1 MTDSMIRFVGLDVHK
16 RVVEACIVD
25 QAGNVV
31 HRERFALNRHVLGLF
46 ATKVLRP
53 GDHVALE
60 ASTNCWA
67 VADLLRPHVARVVV
81 SNPMTTKAIA
91 QAKVK
96 TDKVDAYVLAQLL
109 RCDFLPEV
117 WQPDE
122 ATRRLRELT
131 GRRATL
137 VGHRTAMRNRIHS
150 VLAMRLVEAPERL
163 FTTASLQWLDD
174 VELDEQGQTLVD
186 SDRRLLAFVQGEIDA
201 IDLELARRGHDS
213 PQVKLLITLPG
224 VDVTTA
230 EAVVAAWGDI
240 RRFPDAD
247 HAASYLGL
255 ASSTKQSANRCYHG
269 PITKQGNS
277 QARWMLIEAAQ
288 HLDKHPGPLG
298 HFFRRL
304 LRKKCRNVAVVA
316 GARKLAMIAW
326 LMLAH
331 EEPYRYAVPQSTEA
345 KLAKL
350 RVKATGKRRVGGVA
364 KGQKVV
370 ATRPG
375 HAGGTRRI
383 RALSEVCEVEGL
395 PAPKPL
401 SSGEQRTVR
410 SADCETFVKT
420 IAEQQL
426 VDRRSTRKSA
436 QAGDHDSTA
445 PQATAA
451 PAGPASKA
459 MAAGKEVTTG
469 TPGASPT
476 RAASCP
482 VRIRTLRSGNPFRP
496 HPACEQGD
504 EAPPPAPPTLFS
516 VPKQGRTKEKSQV
529 RR

>member
-1 MTDSMIRFVGLDVHK
+1 MTDSMIRYVGLDVHK

-31 HRERFALNRHVLGLF
+31 HRKRFVLNRYVLGLF

-53 GDHVALE
+53 GDRVALE
-60 ASTNCWA
+60 ATTNCWA
-67 VADLLRPHVARVVV
+67 VADLLRPHVARVLV
-81 SNPMTTKAIA
+81 SNPLTTKAIA

-163 FTTASLQWLDD
+163 FTTAGLEWLDG
-174 VELDEQGQTLVD
+174 VELDAQGRALVD
-186 SDRRLLAFVQGEIDA
+186 SDRRLLAFVQGEIDL

-213 PQVKLLITLPG
+213 PHVKLLMTLPG

-230 EAVVAAWGDI
+230 EAILAAWGDI

-255 ASSTKQSANRCYHG
+255 VPSTKQSANRCYHG

-288 HLDKHPGPLG
+288 HLDKQAGPLG

-326 LMLAH
+326 LMLVH
-331 EEPYRYAVPQSTEA
+331 NEPYRYAVPRSTET

-350 RVKATGKRRVGGVA
+350 RVKATGKRRTGGVA
-364 KGQKVV
+364 KGQKAM
-370 ATRPG
+370 ATQPG
-375 HAGGTRRI
+375 QAGGTRRI
-383 RALSEVCEVEGL
+383 RSLGEVCEVEGL

-401 SSGEQRTVR
+401 SPGEHRTVR
-410 SADCETFVKT
+410 SAGCETFVAT
-420 IAEQQL
+420 IAQPQL
-426 VDRRSTRKSA
+426 VPRRIASKP
-436 QAGDHDSTA
+436 GKDGGHDAKA
-445 PQATAA
+445 PQAAVAAADTAREGKRA
-451 PAGPASKA
+451 AS
-459 MAAGKEVTTG
+459 
-469 TPGASPT
+469 ST

-482 VRIRTLRSGNPFRP
+482 VQARTLRSAGPFRP
-496 HPACEQGD
+496 HPAGEQGD

-516 VPKQGRTKEKSQV
+516 VPKQGRTKAQSKNRS
-529 RR
+529 